1 MNTLFILLSSLQTIV
16 MGAGIGLIVFIFYSI
31 ANAGLNKVKNVINP
45 PKDISSMNNVDEV
58 IQLARECLYD
68 DRIEEAK
75 ICFKRVVEIDPDNWY
90 AWTML
95 GNMLFAEDIE
105 TSFKGLKIMEQEIQK
120 DGTNLN
126 DDSLKDYALN
136 FYMLGYH
143 YHHNNETAKGGML
156 KNIAMKNKSFI
167 KDYADFRQKYPY

>member
-1 MNTLFILLSSLQTIV
+1 MNLLTLLMASLETIV

-31 ANAGLNKVKNVINP
+31 ANAGLNKVKDVISPTKNV
-45 PKDISSMNNVDEV
+45 STMNNAEEV
-58 IQLARECLYD
+58 VQLARECLYED
-68 DRIEEAK
+68 KIDQAK
-75 ICFKRVVEIDPDNWY
+75 ICFKRVIEIDPDNFY

-95 GNMLFAEDIE
+95 GNMLFAEDPE
-105 TSFKGLKIMEQEIQK
+105 TSFKGLKIMEYEIQK

-126 DDSLKDYALN
+126 DESLKEYALN

-143 YHHNNETAKGGML
+143 YNFNNETEKGELL

-167 KDYADFRQKYPY
+167 KDYVDFQQKYQY